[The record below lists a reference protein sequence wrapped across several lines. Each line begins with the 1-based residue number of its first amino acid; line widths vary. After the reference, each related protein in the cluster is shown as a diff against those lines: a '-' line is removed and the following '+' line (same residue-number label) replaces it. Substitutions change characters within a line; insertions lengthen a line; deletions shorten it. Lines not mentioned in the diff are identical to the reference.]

1 MTMTTAAPERL
12 RRAALVRRTRR
23 DAQIRAARVRRVLL
37 APVRPGE
44 LPEHRVRER

>member
-1 MTMTTAAPERL
+1 MTMPAPERL

-37 APVRPGE
+37 APVRSGE
-44 LPEHRVRER
+44 LPEQRVRDR